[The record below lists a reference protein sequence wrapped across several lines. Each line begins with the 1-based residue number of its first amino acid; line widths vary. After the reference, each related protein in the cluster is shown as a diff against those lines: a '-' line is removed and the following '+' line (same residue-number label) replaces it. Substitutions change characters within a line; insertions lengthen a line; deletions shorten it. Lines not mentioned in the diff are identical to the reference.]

1 MDSYERVHE
10 YLSKLGLT
18 TMENIMDSYLETSH
32 GKPVMDILDHLL
44 SEDLKHKVSKKTEN
58 MLNWSGFPFRKTLDD
73 FNFSFQPSIER
84 SVIDDLMTL
93 RYIHNTENVVFL
105 VPPGV
110 GKTHLS
116 VALGMRS
123 IMSDIPVYYTS
134 AMKLVQTLKRDY
146 DLKRLEYRIKTYSRF
161 RLMIVDEIG
170 YLPLTREES
179 NLFFQ
184 FVSSRYEKRSTIYTS
199 SKLFSEWGEILGDYV
214 MAAAVLDRI
223 LHHCVVVNIRGES
236 YGLKDSRKSSF
247 SMERR
252 GEKGE

>member
-1 MDSYERVHE
+1 MDTYERVHE

-18 TMENIMDSYLETSH
+18 TMENTIDSYLESSN

-44 SEDLKHKVSKKTEN
+44 SEELKHKLSKKMEN
-58 MLNWSGFPFRKTLDD
+58 MLNWSGFPFRKTIED
-73 FNFSFQPSIER
+73 FDFSFQPSIDR

-93 RYIHNTENVVFL
+93 RYIHNAENVVFL
-105 VPPGV
+105 GPPGV

-116 VALGMRS
+116 IALGMRA

-199 SKLFSEWGEILGDYV
+199 NKSFSEWGEILGDQV
-214 MAAAVLDRI
+214 MAAAVLDMI
-223 LHHCVVVNIRGES
+223 LHHCVAVNIRGES
-236 YGLKDSRKSSF
+236 YRLKDRRKNSLPT
-247 SMERR
+247 MKKE
-252 GEKGE
+252 

>member
-1 MDSYERVHE
+1 MDTYERVHE

-18 TMENIMDSYLETSH
+18 TMENTIDSYLESSN

-44 SEDLKHKVSKKTEN
+44 SEELKHKVSKKTEN
-58 MLNWSGFPFRKTLDD
+58 MLNWSGFPFRKTIED
-73 FNFSFQPSIER
+73 FDFSFQPSIDR

-93 RYIHNTENVVFL
+93 RYIHNAENVVFL
-105 VPPGV
+105 GPPGV

-116 VALGMRS
+116 IALGMRA

-199 SKLFSEWGEILGDYV
+199 NKSFSEWGEILGDQV

-223 LHHCVVVNIRGES
+223 LHHCVAVNIRGES
-236 YGLKDSRKSSF
+236 YRLKDRRKNSLPT
-247 SMERR
+247 MKKE
-252 GEKGE
+252 